1 MSLDSDVSELTL
13 ASTNSSVGG
22 VAVTATVGAALTC
35 LCLEMYTQAFESQ
48 EIDMEAFVEL
58 NEEDLV
64 EIGIESPS
72 ARQSLLQYI
81 KLLRKRQKLVLGQ
94 LE

>member
-22 VAVTATVGAALTC
+22 VALTATVGAALTC

-81 KLLRKRQKLVLGQ
+81 KLLRRR
-94 LE
+94 

>member
-13 ASTNSSVGG
+13 ASTNPSVGG
-22 VAVTATVGAALTC
+22 GIAVTGTVAAALTC

-48 EIDMEAFVEL
+48 EIDMDAFVEL
-58 NEEDLV
+58 TEEDLV

-81 KLLRKRQKLVLGQ
+81 KLLRRK
-94 LE
+94 